1 MFRQRYTQKYAACIE
16 TSKDRGTLLHKEYI
30 MSWLADHFSRAPCD
44 VYLFFVGHG
53 YKNGDLHI

>member
-1 MFRQRYTQKYAACIE
+1 MFRQRYTQKYAAYIE

-53 YKNGDLHI
+53 Y